1 MKRLKPTA
9 PEVGQAIG
17 VCGLSHQGSVKSPGG
32 ATDHKRRWSVP
43 RLPQQFAFCLA
54 FALAPPAWPQTA
66 ELVPV
71 VSRPVTKIIEL
82 PGELQPFLSVSLHAK
97 VAGYV
102 ERVLV
107 DRGSHVKPGDLL
119 VELSAPELAARI
131 AEAESQVHA
140 AESSRLQAEAQL
152 AAATSTFERLRG
164 AAETP
169 GAVAGNELVQAQ
181 KQTEALQAGV
191 ESRQQAVRAAQATV
205 QAQKDLQAYLRIT
218 APFEGVVT
226 DRLVHPGAL
235 AGPGNDSPLLVIQQI
250 SHLRLIAAVP
260 EEDTGSIVR
269 GAKVQFRVPAYPER
283 TYSATVARPAHT
295 LETKTRTMP
304 VELDALN
311 PDGSLAPGMYA
322 GIAWPVHRSKPALM
336 VPKTAV
342 ATTSE
347 RTFVI
352 RDKDGRAEW
361 VDVRKGGAEGDAIEV
376 TGNLHAGDR
385 VVRRATDELRE
396 GAALK

>member
-1 MKRLKPTA
+1 
-9 PEVGQAIG
+9 
-17 VCGLSHQGSVKSPGG
+17 
-32 ATDHKRRWSVP
+32 
-43 RLPQQFAFCLA
+43 
-54 FALAPPAWPQTA
+54 
-66 ELVPV
+66 V
-71 VSRPVTKIIEL
+71 VSRPVSKTVDL

-107 DRGSHVKPGDLL
+107 DRGSQVKPGDLL

-152 AAATSTFERLRG
+152 AAAASGYERLRKT
-164 AAETP
+164 AETP
-169 GAVAGNELVQAQ
+169 GAVSGNELIQAQ

-205 QAQKDLQAYLRIT
+205 QAQRDLQAYLRIT
-218 APFEGVVT
+218 APFAGVVT

-235 AGPGNDSPLLVIQQI
+235 AGPGNDSPLLVVQQI

-269 GAKVQFRVPAYPER
+269 GARVQFRVPAYPGI
-283 TYSATVARPAHT
+283 TYSASVARPAHM
-295 LETKTRTMP
+295 LEAKTRTMP
-304 VELDALN
+304 VELDVLN
-311 PDGSLAPGMYA
+311 PDLSLAPGMYA
-322 GIAWPVHRSKPALM
+322 EIGWPVRRSKPALM

-342 ATTSE
+342 VTTSE

-352 RDKDGRAEW
+352 REKAGRAEW
-361 VDVRKGGAEGDAIEV
+361 VDVRKGAADGDAIEV

-385 VVRRATDELRE
+385 VVRRASDELRE

>member
-1 MKRLKPTA
+1 M
-9 PEVGQAIG
+9 
-17 VCGLSHQGSVKSPGG
+17 
-32 ATDHKRRWSVP
+32 
-43 RLPQQFAFCLA
+43 
-54 FALAPPAWPQTA
+54 ALAPPAWPQTV

-71 VSRPVTKIIEL
+71 VSRPVSKTVDL

-107 DRGSHVKPGDLL
+107 DRGSQVKPGDLL

-152 AAATSTFERLRG
+152 AAAASGYERLRKT
-164 AAETP
+164 AETP
-169 GAVAGNELVQAQ
+169 GAVSGNELIQAQ

-205 QAQKDLQAYLRIT
+205 QAQRDLQAYLRIT
-218 APFEGVVT
+218 APFAGVVT

-235 AGPGNDSPLLVIQQI
+235 AGPGNDSPLLVVQQI

-269 GAKVQFRVPAYPER
+269 GARVQFRVPAYPGI
-283 TYSATVARPAHT
+283 TYSASVARPAHM
-295 LETKTRTMP
+295 LEAKTRTMP
-304 VELDALN
+304 VELDVLN
-311 PDGSLAPGMYA
+311 PDLSLAPGMYA
-322 GIAWPVHRSKPALM
+322 EIGWPVRRSKPALM

-342 ATTSE
+342 VTTSE

-352 RDKDGRAEW
+352 REKAGRAEW
-361 VDVRKGGAEGDAIEV
+361 VDVRKGAADGDAIEV

-385 VVRRATDELRE
+385 VVRRASDELRE

>member
-1 MKRLKPTA
+1 MTRPKSSLVSDHSLTVVA
-9 PEVGQAIG
+9 
-17 VCGLSHQGSVKSPGG
+17 LSEASHGAATVRERWPVAGG
-32 ATDHKRRWSVP
+32 RWPV
-43 RLPQQFAFCLA
+43 AFCLA
-54 FALAPPAWPQTA
+54 LACALPAWPQTV

-71 VSRPVTKIIEL
+71 VSRPVSKTIDL

-107 DRGSHVKPGDLL
+107 DRGSQVKPGDLL
-119 VELSAPELAARI
+119 VELSAPELATRI

-140 AESSRLQAEAQL
+140 AESARLQSEAQL
-152 AAATSTFERLRG
+152 AGAASTSERLRG

-181 KQTEALQAGV
+181 KQTEALRAAV

-269 GAKVQFRVPAYPER
+269 GAKVEFRVPAYPGR
-283 TYSATVARPAHT
+283 TYSATVARPAHM

-304 VELDALN
+304 VELDVLN

-322 GIAWPVHRSKPALM
+322 GIRWPVRRSKPALM

-342 ATTSE
+342 VTTSE

-352 RDKDGRAEW
+352 RAKDGRAEW
-361 VDVRKGGAEGDAIEV
+361 VDVREGGADGDAVEV

-385 VVRRATDELRE
+385 VVRRASDELRQ

>member
-1 MKRLKPTA
+1 MTRLRPA
-9 PEVGQAIG
+9 LIPVW
-17 VCGLSHQGSVKSPGG
+17 L
-32 ATDHKRRWSVP
+32 
-43 RLPQQFAFCLA
+43 
-54 FALAPPAWPQTA
+54 ALAAWPQTV

-71 VSRPVTKIIEL
+71 VQRPVSKTIDV
-82 PGELQPFLSVSLHAK
+82 PGELQPFLSVSIHAK

-107 DRGSHVKPGDLL
+107 DRGSQVKPGDLL
-119 VELSAPELAARI
+119 VELSAPELAAHI
-131 AEAESQVHA
+131 AEAEAQVLA
-140 AESSRLQAEAQL
+140 AESSRLQAAAQL
-152 AAATSTFERLRG
+152 AAAASSYERLRK
-164 AAETP
+164 AAETA

-181 KQTEALQAGV
+181 KQTEALQASV
-191 ESRQQAVRAAQATV
+191 ESRQHAVRAAEALV
-205 QAQKDLQAYLRIT
+205 QAWKDMQSYLRIV
-218 APFEGVVT
+218 APFAGVVT
-226 DRLVHPGAL
+226 ERLVHPGAL

-269 GAKVQFRVPAYPER
+269 GAKVEFRVPAYPAR
-283 TYSATVARPAHT
+283 TYSATVARPAHM

-322 GIAWPVHRSKPALM
+322 GIRWPVHRSKPVLM

-342 ATTSE
+342 VTTSE

-352 RDKDGRAEW
+352 RDKGGRAEW
-361 VDVRKGGAEGDAIEV
+361 VDVGKGGAEGDAVEV

-385 VVRRATDELRE
+385 VVRRASDELRE
-396 GAALK
+396 GAALAK